1 MMYEENQLY
10 DLILNS
16 FHEDSYTGDQ
26 VELVAKILSKYL
38 YLHQMIDVNILME
51 KSFLKSKKLNS
62 KIIHA
67 ADSYYSVFRGTNRI
81 INVHSIGCTEPVNA
95 KKFDLI
101 GSYGNYKLYYL
112 QTYIHNE
119 VFDPFSFNAYLALG
133 DNTIE
138 FNGNGKLYYDI
149 EDPDISE
156 DIEIYNKL
164 TGEKYVLTND
174 IAYLYGDGYDEK
186 ADIGITTMQNYSIRL
201 WCPTKFL
208 QSNTY
213 VVKYLK
219 SPDKSVDPLDLS
231 AMKSIPGFVKLP
243 TTGIS
248 EISSVAYK
256 NDNPELIYLYAATY
270 AKFKDV
276 LRSNV
281 SIKTSVQE
289 YFPEIKGF
297 DLDISSTDII
307 VYYTTSYEH
316 PCDPVNPVRVS
327 NFNKKMKAYFIN
339 QAISFVAADV
349 EILDGLT
356 ISIKYNQILD
366 FATCEKV
373 IKDCQYNIGQDFSP
387 YQLIA
392 DLMSHPDLTR
402 NIKRVDI
409 PMELMNI
416 VAVPINKR
424 IYFTNLAV
432 SYEAL

>member
-1 MMYEENQLY
+1 
-10 DLILNS
+10 
-16 FHEDSYTGDQ
+16 
-26 VELVAKILSKYL
+26 
-38 YLHQMIDVNILME
+38 
-51 KSFLKSKKLNS
+51 
-62 KIIHA
+62 
-67 ADSYYSVFRGTNRI
+67 
-81 INVHSIGCTEPVNA
+81 
-95 KKFDLI
+95 
-101 GSYGNYKLYYL
+101 
-112 QTYIHNE
+112 
-119 VFDPFSFNAYLALG
+119 
-133 DNTIE
+133 
-138 FNGNGKLYYDI
+138 
-149 EDPDISE
+149 
-156 DIEIYNKL
+156 
-164 TGEKYVLTND
+164 
-174 IAYLYGDGYDEK
+174 
-186 ADIGITTMQNYSIRL
+186 
-201 WCPTKFL
+201 
-208 QSNTY
+208 
-213 VVKYLK
+213 LK

-297 DLDISSTDII
+297 DLDISNTDIV
-307 VYYTTSYEH
+307 VYYTTGYEY
-316 PCDPVNPVRVS
+316 PCDPVDPERVA

-339 QAISFVAADV
+339 QIISFVAAGV

-366 FATCEKV
+366 FDTCEIV

-392 DLMSHPDLTR
+392 DLMSHPDLTG

-409 PMELMNI
+409 PVELMNI
-416 VAVPINKR
+416 VTVPINKR
-424 IYFTNLAV
+424 IYFTNLEI